1 MLTILQMLP
10 DFHRS
15 KAFFFLICHFFFF
28 QTNNNNNNYPRGD
41 SQVAVAQDS
50 ILAPVNGNANLTC
63 QLVGSA
69 ARQLRIKWVRSDGRS
84 LPVNSYENRG
94 ELFIQNVQQSD
105 GGPYSCQALDSNGR
119 IVFTTRTTLT
129 ISSKSEILSIMF
141 ISLH

>member
-1 MLTILQMLP
+1 M
-10 DFHRS
+10 
-15 KAFFFLICHFFFF
+15 
-28 QTNNNNNNYPRGD
+28 
-41 SQVAVAQDS
+41 AVAQDS

-119 IVFTTRTTLT
+119 IVFTTTTTLT
-129 ISSKSEILSIMF
+129 ISSKSEILPIMF
-141 ISLH
+141 FSLHICQLPPVNHDLKKIIFFCSAT

>member
-1 MLTILQMLP
+1 M
-10 DFHRS
+10 
-15 KAFFFLICHFFFF
+15 F
-28 QTNNNNNNYPRGD
+28 QNSDNNNNYPRGD

-129 ISSKSEILSIMF
+129 ISSKSEIFVNNVPF
-141 ISLH
+141 ITSAR